1 MKRSMQ
7 RRTFLKTGMAG
18 SLCIFPV
25 GGVMTDSK
33 EKQRHKLRRHIS
45 ENANEEFR
53 RLAHEYGGEFGGSRA
68 HERI

>member
-1 MKRSMQ
+1 MKRFMQ
-7 RRTFLKTGMAG
+7 RRTFLKTGIAG

-33 EKQRHKLRRHIS
+33 EKQRHKLRVRLS
-45 ENANEEFR
+45 ETANEEFR